1 MSSLQKILMYDDA
14 QPVTVSDSVDD
25 PAGPFAA
32 LYCLTAGTVKVQ
44 PYARAQNST
53 SNPISFPMTAGQ
65 YLNLSVRRVWS
76 TGTTGTYAG
85 LISSVVRQ
93 GT

>member
-1 MSSLQKILMYDDA
+1 MSGLQKVIMYDDA
-14 QPVTVSDSVDD
+14 QPVTASDSTDD
-25 PAGPFAA
+25 PAGPFAG

-53 SNPISFPMTAGQ
+53 NVPMSFPMTAGQ
-65 YLNLSVRRVWS
+65 YLYLSVRRVWS

-85 LISSVVRQ
+85 MISPILKQ